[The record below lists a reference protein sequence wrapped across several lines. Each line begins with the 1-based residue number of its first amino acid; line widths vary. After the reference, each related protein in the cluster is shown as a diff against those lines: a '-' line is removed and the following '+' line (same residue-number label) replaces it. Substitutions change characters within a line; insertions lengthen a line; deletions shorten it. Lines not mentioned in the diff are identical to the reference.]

1 MSRQEK
7 QLNVRKHVRDTVFLA
22 EKGVSLQGK
31 ASVSAKLLA
40 IQTFGRKR
48 VCRSMGKQLNGRNSV
63 RDTVFLAEK
72 GVSLQEKASVSAK
85 LLAIQ
90 TFGPEMVCRGMG
102 KQLNERKPV
111 HDWSMG
117 PDESWGAVKISRL

>member
-1 MSRQEK
+1 
-7 QLNVRKHVRDTVFLA
+7 
-22 EKGVSLQGK
+22 
-31 ASVSAKLLA
+31 
-40 IQTFGRKR
+40 
-48 VCRSMGKQLNGRNSV
+48 MGKQLNGRNSV

-102 KQLNERKPV
+102 KQLNERKHV
-111 HDWSMG
+111 HDWSIG
-117 PDESWGAVKISRL
+117 PDESWVTVKISRL